1 MLTCLVQVLGTHAD
15 YFIAEAQYPATEEGG
30 DDPPPGAVP
39 VEEKGSG
46 CNALCYFAC
55 NDPAG
60 DWTELPPV
68 TPDQLVA
75 SSSIRKFFTGDLAA
89 PVRAYPPFPG
99 TEKEYL
105 RAQVARVVAATI
117 LCPQGKYTIE
127 EESAPPKVVPL
138 ESEEGY
144 QPVPTSAMLKASSW
158 LHYNMAILSIGRCT
172 HPPKEEEED
181 DITKNDGSTL
191 EPEVPPL
198 TPIEFDDWSTQANDH
213 WGSGSV
219 VVVARSLKWPGAAC
233 AMVMEEDKCAN
244 FYVGF
249 GHDVM
254 PEAFIVQPPPV
265 IKSEPDDVSEQV
277 AFHQHFFCRHIAH
290 MSLFTLHE
298 KFSLSSQI
306 DTALGEENAP
316 ILALAKTALAEVVL
330 AAEDAEE

>member
-105 RAQVARVVAATI
+105 RAQIARVVAATI

-144 QPVPTSAMLKASSW
+144 QPVPTSAVRGHIHRCEIAAARLIWLVAWYQMLKASSW

-172 HPPKEEEED
+172 HPPKEEE
-181 DITKNDGSTL
+181 
-191 EPEVPPL
+191 VW
-198 TPIEFDDWSTQANDH
+198 EFDYSQLWEELLMSALST
-213 WGSGSV
+213 
-219 VVVARSLKWPGAAC
+219 
-233 AMVMEEDKCAN
+233 
-244 FYVGF
+244 VGRRY
-249 GHDVM
+249 
-254 PEAFIVQPPPV
+254 
-265 IKSEPDDVSEQV
+265 
-277 AFHQHFFCRHIAH
+277 HQ
-290 MSLFTLHE
+290 E
-298 KFSLSSQI
+298 
-306 DTALGEENAP
+306 
-316 ILALAKTALAEVVL
+316 
-330 AAEDAEE
+330 